1 MKKNSILVILFG
13 VLLIV
18 FGFVNPFNLGVE
30 EKSKDSNDAKKDVQP
45 VVQTKNFD
53 GVYKKDNIV
62 LKIYTLDNKIKYNI
76 LANDSYTAKGEADIT
91 DDTATATIFEK
102 NYTFKLNGN
111 NITLETND
119 AGFDSGEYVKEK
131 NYTANDYFTDN
142 YGDPKFVTSEITGL
156 YEQENNKLYVYQ
168 MADNKISFK
177 AELINNNTVVGEAE
191 LDANGNYTVTIP
203 ENTYSLKYENKNIT
217 LTSTDPTFSGTYTKK
232 QPLTVED
239 IIKKF

>member
-1 MKKNSILVILFG
+1 MKKNSILVILLG

-18 FGFVNPFNLGVE
+18 FGFVNPFNLGTE

-76 LANDSYTAKGEADIT
+76 LANDSYKVEGEADIT
-91 DDTATATIFEK
+91 NDTATGTIFEK

-119 AGFDSGEYVKEK
+119 AGLDSGEYIKEK
-131 NYTANDYFTDN
+131 NYTSNDYYTDH
-142 YGDPKFVTSEITGL
+142 YGDPKFLTSEINGI

-168 MADNKISFK
+168 KDDNKIVFL
-177 AELINNNTVVGEAE
+177 AELNNNTISAEPE
-191 LDANGNYTVTIP
+191 LDGNGNYTATIF

-217 LTSTDPTFSGTYTKK
+217 VTSTEEVFSGVYTKK